1 MASNSA
7 PIVDRL
13 RIIPRPD
20 DFLDRNVGSSGEV
33 FFNKVTNSLRVYSGK
48 DVAGFE
54 IARADLNNISNSDF
68 SAKATAAGISG
79 ATPNWAD
86 ITNKPSFATVA
97 TSGLYTDLS
106 NTPTIPSDIS
116 DLTDNSNLLA
126 EGSGVSAD
134 PEYNNGAIID
144 LTGDG
149 SNFFSRE
156 VTTNGV
162 RIVAAG
168 AVGGQTA
175 VPDAFVEKVAR
186 MFELFTDVNGA
197 GINEASQ
204 RTFIKTLSGDAGTYH
219 AAVGP
224 TLQRV
229 ARGAGSDYTP
239 NFLTDSGIA
248 SYNLSPLFD
257 SHVAN
262 DMVWYLNST
271 GAAPGDGDND
281 AQEVIEHVFHTLHM
295 HGLDAV
301 SLKMYSYITADWA
314 SGPLYAAMEEAY
326 DAGKW
331 DSSGYGG
338 NAWKTDGDAFEVA
351 AKEYLFLLNFGMFE
365 YSSLWDGGS
374 LSPEWTDDMRTQS
387 GIQANNPLGYA
398 LHNTYIAPV
407 ISKPSLTTI
416 RSIFQDGDVGDPTVA
431 GASGYVVDVVSG
443 VGENLVVSEFSF
455 AIAADDSTQRLISN
469 GETVQI
475 IGGTGITTA
484 SDAEGN
490 ITITAAAASTTFA
503 TLTDAST
510 ASLTIDKIYE
520 PAIAML
526 RVDNIGTSAYTINSH
541 YSGNNPNIYVISG
554 TTIAFD
560 LDAIAGHPFELQDNT
575 LTALTSNLVH
585 VTSNGT
591 VSTNS
596 AAQGK
601 SSGTLYWRIPESV
614 TGTYVYQCQS
624 HASMFGSITIK
635 DLSNL

>member
-1 MASNSA
+1 MSSSA
-7 PIVDRL
+7 PIVDRI
-13 RIIPRPD
+13 RIIPRPN
-20 DFLDRNVGSSGEV
+20 DFLDRNVGSSGQV
-33 FFNKVTNSLRVYSGK
+33 YFNRDSSSLRVYNG
-48 DVAGFE
+48 VIAGGFE
-54 IARADLNNISNSDF
+54 IARADLNNISNTTF
-68 SAKATAAGISG
+68 LAKATAAGIGG
-79 ATPNWAD
+79 AGGVEWDNVN
-86 ITNKPSFATVA
+86 NKPTFAIVA
-97 TSGLYTDLS
+97 TSGLYTDLLS
-106 NTPTIPSDIS
+106 IPSIPSDIS

-126 EGSGVSAD
+126 GVGGVSAD

-144 LTGDG
+144 LVGDG

-197 GINEASQ
+197 GINETSQ

-219 AAVGP
+219 AGLP

-229 ARGAGSDYTP
+229 ARGAGADYSP
-239 NFLTDSGIA
+239 NFLTDQGIIDW
-248 SYNLSPLFD
+248 NLTPLFD
-257 SHVAN
+257 ATVQN

-271 GAAPGDGDND
+271 GAAPGNGDGD

-295 HGLDAV
+295 HGLDAAT
-301 SLKMYSYITADWA
+301 LKMYPFISADWA
-314 SGPLYAAMEEAY
+314 SGPLYNAMVEAY
-326 DAGKW
+326 DASMW
-331 DSSGYGG
+331 DPSGYNTPS
-338 NAWKTDGDAFEVA
+338 NAFKTDPDAFEVA
-351 AKEYLFLLNFGMFE
+351 AKEYLYLLNFGMFE
-365 YSSLWDGGS
+365 YYTLWDGNS
-374 LSPEWTDDMRTQS
+374 LSPEWNDVMRTPA
-387 GIQANNPLGYA
+387 GILANNPLGYA
-398 LHNTYIAPV
+398 LHNSYIATV

-431 GASGYVVDVVSG
+431 GASGYVVDVVSSG
-443 VGENLVVSEFSF
+443 GNLVVSEFSF

-526 RVDNIGTSAYTINSH
+526 RVDNVGTSAYTFNSH
-541 YSGNNPNIYVISG
+541 YAGNNPTIYALAG

-560 LDAIAGHPFELQDNT
+560 LSAVPGHPFQIQDSAGDPYNT
-575 LTALTSNLVH
+575 GLVH
-585 VTSNGT
+585 VSTTGV
-591 VSTNS
+591 VSIGA
-596 AAQGK
+596 AAQDK
-601 SSGTLYWRIPESV
+601 STGTLYWRIPESIF
-614 TGTYVYQCQS
+614 GTYRYQCQS
-624 HASMFGSITIK
+624 HVAMVGGITIK
-635 DLSNL
+635 RLSVI

>member
-1 MASNSA
+1 MSSSA
-7 PIVDRL
+7 PIVDRI
-13 RIIPRPD
+13 RIIPRPN
-20 DFLDRNVGSSGEV
+20 DFLDRNVGSSGQV
-33 FFNKVTNSLRVYSGK
+33 YFNRDSSSLRVYNG
-48 DVAGFE
+48 VIAGGFE
-54 IARADLNNISNSDF
+54 IARADLNNISNTNF
-68 SAKATAAGISG
+68 LAKATAAGIGG
-79 ATPNWAD
+79 AGGVEWDNVN
-86 ITNKPSFATVA
+86 NKPTFAIVA
-97 TSGLYTDLS
+97 TSGLYTDLLS
-106 NTPTIPSDIS
+106 IPSIPSDIS

-126 EGSGVSAD
+126 GVGGVSAD

-144 LTGDG
+144 LVGDG

-197 GINEASQ
+197 GINETSQ

-219 AAVGP
+219 AGLP

-229 ARGAGSDYTP
+229 ARGAGADYSP
-239 NFLTDSGIA
+239 NFLTDQGIIDW
-248 SYNLSPLFD
+248 NLTPLFD
-257 SHVAN
+257 ATVQN

-271 GAAPGDGDND
+271 GGAPGNGDGD

-295 HGLDAV
+295 HGLDAAT
-301 SLKMYSYITADWA
+301 LKMYPFISADWA
-314 SGPLYAAMEEAY
+314 SGPLYNAMVEAY
-326 DAGKW
+326 DASMW
-331 DSSGYGG
+331 DPSGYNTPS
-338 NAWKTDGDAFEVA
+338 NAFKTDPDAFEVA
-351 AKEYLFLLNFGMFE
+351 AKEYLYLLNFGMFE
-365 YSSLWDGGS
+365 YYTLWDGNS
-374 LSPEWTDDMRTQS
+374 LSPEWNDVMRTPA
-387 GIQANNPLGYA
+387 GILANNPLGYA
-398 LHNTYIAPV
+398 LHNSYIATV

-431 GASGYVVDVVSG
+431 GASGYVVDVVSSG
-443 VGENLVVSEFSF
+443 GNLVVSEFSF

-526 RVDNIGTSAYTINSH
+526 RVDNVGTSAYTFNSH
-541 YSGNNPNIYVISG
+541 YAGNNPTIYALAG

-560 LDAIAGHPFELQDNT
+560 LSAVPGHPFQIQDSAGDPYNT
-575 LTALTSNLVH
+575 GLVH
-585 VTSNGT
+585 VSTTGV
-591 VSTNS
+591 VSIGA
-596 AAQGK
+596 AAQDK
-601 SSGTLYWRIPESV
+601 STGTLYWRIPESIF
-614 TGTYVYQCQS
+614 GTYRYQCQS
-624 HASMFGSITIK
+624 HVAMVGGITIK
-635 DLSNL
+635 RLSVI

>member
-1 MASNSA
+1 MSSSA
-7 PIVDRL
+7 PIVDRI
-13 RIIPRPD
+13 RIIPRPN
-20 DFLDRNVGSSGEV
+20 DFLDRNVGSSGQV
-33 FFNKVTNSLRVYSGK
+33 YFNRDSSSLRVYNG
-48 DVAGFE
+48 VIAGGFE
-54 IARADLNNISNSDF
+54 IARADLNNVSNTNF
-68 SAKATAAGISG
+68 LAKATAAGIGG
-79 ATPNWAD
+79 AGGVEWDNVN
-86 ITNKPSFATVA
+86 NKPTFAIVA
-97 TSGLYTDLS
+97 TSGLYTDLLS
-106 NTPTIPSDIS
+106 IPSIPSDIS

-126 EGSGVSAD
+126 GVGGVSAD

-144 LTGDG
+144 LVGDG

-186 MFELFTDVNGA
+186 MFELFTDPNGA

-229 ARGAGSDYTP
+229 ARGAGADYTP
-239 NFLTDSGIA
+239 NFLTDEGIE
-248 SYNLSPLFD
+248 SWNLSPLFNT
-257 SHVAN
+257 HVAN

-431 GASGYVVDVVSG
+431 GASGYVVDVVSSG
-443 VGENLVVSEFSF
+443 GNIAVSEFSF

-526 RVDNIGTSAYTINSH
+526 RVDNVGTSAYTFNSH
-541 YSGNNPNIYVISG
+541 YAGNNPTIYALAG

-560 LDAIAGHPFELQDNT
+560 LSAVPGHPFQIQDSAGDPYNT
-575 LTALTSNLVH
+575 GLVH
-585 VTSNGT
+585 VSTTGV
-591 VSTNS
+591 VSIGA
-596 AAQGK
+596 AAQDK
-601 SSGTLYWRIPESV
+601 STGTLYWRIPESIF
-614 TGTYVYQCQS
+614 GTYRYQCQS
-624 HASMFGSITIK
+624 HVAMVGGITIK
-635 DLSNL
+635 RLSVI

>member
-1 MASNSA
+1 MSSSA
-7 PIVDRL
+7 PIVDRI
-13 RIIPRPD
+13 RIIPRPN
-20 DFLDRNVGSSGEV
+20 DFLDRNVGSSGQV
-33 FFNKVTNSLRVYSGK
+33 YFNRDSSSLRVYNG
-48 DVAGFE
+48 VIAGGFE
-54 IARADLNNISNSDF
+54 IARADLNNVSNTNF
-68 SAKATAAGISG
+68 LAKATAAGIGG
-79 ATPNWAD
+79 AGGVEWDNVN
-86 ITNKPSFATVA
+86 NKPTFAIVA
-97 TSGLYTDLS
+97 TSGLYTDLLS
-106 NTPTIPSDIS
+106 IPSIPSDIS

-126 EGSGVSAD
+126 GVGGVSAD

-144 LTGDG
+144 LVGDG

-229 ARGAGSDYTP
+229 ARGAGADYTP
-239 NFLTDSGIA
+239 NFLTDEGIE
-248 SYNLSPLFD
+248 SWNLSPLFNT
-257 SHVAN
+257 HVAN

-331 DSSGYGG
+331 NSSGYGG

-431 GASGYVVDVVSG
+431 GASGYVVDVVSSG
-443 VGENLVVSEFSF
+443 GNIAVSEFSF

-526 RVDNIGTSAYTINSH
+526 RVDNVGTSAYTFNSH
-541 YSGNNPNIYVISG
+541 YAGNNPTIYALAG

-560 LDAIAGHPFELQDNT
+560 LSAVPGHPFQIQDSAGDPYNT
-575 LTALTSNLVH
+575 GLVH
-585 VTSNGT
+585 VSTTGV
-591 VSTNS
+591 VSIGA
-596 AAQGK
+596 AAQDK
-601 SSGTLYWRIPESV
+601 STGTLYWRIPESIF
-614 TGTYVYQCQS
+614 GTYRYQCQS
-624 HASMFGSITIK
+624 HVAMVGGITIK
-635 DLSNL
+635 RLSVI